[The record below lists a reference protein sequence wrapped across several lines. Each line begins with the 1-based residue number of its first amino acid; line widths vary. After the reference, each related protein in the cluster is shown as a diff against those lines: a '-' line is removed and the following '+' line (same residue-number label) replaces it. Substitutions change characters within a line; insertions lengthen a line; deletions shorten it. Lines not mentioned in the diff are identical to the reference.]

1 MVTIVKD
8 SIECSLISQEVLDL
22 LHGHLADVEVLLV
35 AEDGL
40 EAPAALLVGVA
51 EGEVGLLVVLQLAL
65 LPGLQEVLLDKKRD
79 RAVSNVQFTSVQLTT

>member
-1 MVTIVKD
+1 MVKIVKNLLV
-8 SIECSLISQEVLDL
+8 SALVRQEVLDL

-65 LPGLQEVLLDKKRD
+65 LPGLQEVLLDKNRD

>member
-1 MVTIVKD
+1 MVTIVKNLLV
-8 SIECSLISQEVLDL
+8 SALVCQEVLDL

-65 LPGLQEVLLDKKRD
+65 LP
-79 RAVSNVQFTSVQLTT
+79 